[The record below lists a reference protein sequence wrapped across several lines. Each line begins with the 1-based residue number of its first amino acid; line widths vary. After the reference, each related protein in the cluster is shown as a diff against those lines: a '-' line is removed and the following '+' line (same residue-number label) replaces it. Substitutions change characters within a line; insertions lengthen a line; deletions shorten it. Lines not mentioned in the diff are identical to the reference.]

1 MYKLVLLHIKHSQ
14 SKFPKFL
21 ILVLNSNINLLDL
34 TSLGRLLQREAV
46 SVIENFAKFTG
57 KKPAV
62 DPLFFDVFDTE
73 TAVFIGLFRLVN

>member
-1 MYKLVLLHIKHSQ
+1 MFCKK
-14 SKFPKFL
+14 
-21 ILVLNSNINLLDL
+21 
-34 TSLGRLLQREAV
+34 G
-46 SVIENFAKFTG
+46 VIENFAKFTG